1 MPDKVTPDLA
11 ATLGDAED
19 DQLLDVVVELADADE
34 PGEAPTAD
42 RAAKVAHLKR
52 TFEAHATPLEE
63 LIRSLGGEVVAN
75 AWLNR
80 TIHARVPAR
89 AVDEL
94 ARAGSVAALDKPHR
108 LDVD

>member
-11 ATLGDAED
+11 AAVDEAEEHD
-19 DQLLDVVVELADADE
+19 LLDVVVELEDAAAGD
-34 PGEAPTAD
+34 APAAD
-42 RAAKVAHLKR
+42 RAATIAHLKR

-63 LIRSLGGEVVAN
+63 LIQSLGGEVVAG

-89 AVDEL
+89 AVHDL
-94 ARAGSVAALDKPHR
+94 ARAGSVAAVDKPR
-108 LDVD
+108 GLTPE

>member
-11 ATLGDAED
+11 AAVDDAKD
-19 DQLLDVVVELADADE
+19 DQLLDVVVELAGADDAP
-34 PGEAPTAD
+34 PGD
-42 RAAKVAHLKR
+42 RGAKIAHLRR

-94 ARAGSVAALDKPHR
+94 ARSGSVAALDKPRR
-108 LDVD
+108 LQPD